1 MIGRLRGM
9 VAAKTPDSVLLDV
22 GGVGYELTITPRG
35 LVDLPSIGEE
45 AVVHVHTHVRE
56 DILALYGFST
66 AEERDLFRV
75 LLGATGI
82 GPKVGVA
89 ILGTFAAD
97 ELRSV
102 VVSEDVDALT
112 AVPGIGKR
120 TAQKLVLELR
130 GRMEL
135 PVGELPDGDAET
147 DLAQVREA
155 LENLG
160 YQTPEIRDALR
171 GLDGDSVEALLRGA
185 LQRLGGR

>member
-135 PVGELPDGDAET
+135 PAGELPGGDAET